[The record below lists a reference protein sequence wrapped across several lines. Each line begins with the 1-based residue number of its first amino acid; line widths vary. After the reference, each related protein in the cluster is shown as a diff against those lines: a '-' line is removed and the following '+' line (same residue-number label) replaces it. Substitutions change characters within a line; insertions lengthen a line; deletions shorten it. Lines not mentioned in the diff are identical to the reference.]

1 MIVQFENKADNLA
14 ELIALLSTRTVFFDL
29 DGVCIDATHRQIL
42 KPDGSLDLA
51 KYRENSTA
59 RKIAKDKELPFLQAL
74 QHCVSRDH
82 YHGVHIATARVMC
95 PYTKKWLEKRGALP
109 SSTISRD
116 GENDTRRDHVLKHAG
131 ITQVLPYAN
140 QRRRAVLIDDNMN
153 NLLMASDDLG
163 MLAIH
168 VPFAGH

>member
-1 MIVQFENKADNLA
+1 MIVQVENKTDNLA

-42 KPDGSLDLA
+42 NSDGSLDLA

-59 RKIAKDKELPFLQAL
+59 RKIAKDKELPFLTAL
-74 QHCVSRDH
+74 QHCVNRDH

-95 PYTKKWLEKRGALP
+95 PHTKQWLDNRKALP
-109 SSTISRD
+109 SSIISRNSD
-116 GENDTRRDHVLKHAG
+116 RDTRRDHVLKYAG
-131 ITQVLPYAN
+131 ISEVLPHAS

-153 NLLMASDDLG
+153 NIEMASNDLG